1 MQKDRKEGKGNN
13 ISVTQRVLDKFG
25 DNATHGRR
33 SSFFDSSEKTN
44 IWNWRL
50 KDFQSRDEK
59 HKLKSC
65 KECGD
70 FHLNSLSLF
79 SHIFYSFLVFKDLVI
94 RLGVD
99 TPEDGL
105 NPL

>member
-44 IWNWRL
+44 IWN
-50 KDFQSRDEK
+50 
-59 HKLKSC
+59 
-65 KECGD
+65 
-70 FHLNSLSLF
+70 
-79 SHIFYSFLVFKDLVI
+79 
-94 RLGVD
+94 
-99 TPEDGL
+99 
-105 NPL
+105 

>member
-33 SSFFDSSEKTN
+33 SSCFDSSDKTN
-44 IWNWRL
+44 IWNGQL

-59 HKLKSC
+59 HKLKSW

-70 FHLNSLSLF
+70 FRLYSLSLF
-79 SHIFYSFLVFKDLVI
+79 SHMFYIFF
-94 RLGVD
+94 
-99 TPEDGL
+99 
-105 NPL
+105 